1 MSNIEKQKIKFLQ
14 DENGNFSSTRLVFVV
29 MIAYTLV
36 MGIFVFKTEGSTA
49 AIAYITSISGVASA
63 LKLGDKVTGI
73 KKSE

>member
-1 MSNIEKQKIKFLQ
+1 MEEKQSQFLQ
-14 DENGNFSSTRLVFVV
+14 DENGNFSSTRLVFVC

-49 AIAYITSISGVASA
+49 AIAYITAICGVASA

>member
-29 MIAYTLV
+29 MIAYTLI
-36 MGIFVFKTEGSTA
+36 MGILVYKTEGSTA
-49 AIAYITSISGVASA
+49 AIAYITAISGVASA

-73 KKSE
+73 KKTE

>member
-29 MIAYTLV
+29 MVAYTLI
-36 MGIFVFKTEGSTA
+36 MGVLVYKTEGSTA
-49 AIAYITSISGVASA
+49 AIAYITAICGVASA

>member
-1 MSNIEKQKIKFLQ
+1 MEKKQSQFLQ

-36 MGIFVFKTEGSTA
+36 MGILVYKTEGSTA
-49 AIAYITSISGVASA
+49 AIAYITAICGVASA

-73 KKSE
+73 KKTE

>member
-1 MSNIEKQKIKFLQ
+1 MSNIEKKQIKFLQ

-29 MIAYTLV
+29 MIAYTLI
-36 MGIFVFKTEGSTA
+36 MGVLVYKTEGSTA
-49 AIAYITSISGVASA
+49 AIAYITAISGVASA

>member
-1 MSNIEKQKIKFLQ
+1 MSNIEKKQIKFLQ

-29 MIAYTLV
+29 MVAYTLV
-36 MGIFVFKTEGSTA
+36 MGVLVYKTEGSTA
-49 AIAYITSISGVASA
+49 AIAYITAICGVASA

>member
-1 MSNIEKQKIKFLQ
+1 
-14 DENGNFSSTRLVFVV
+14 

-49 AIAYITSISGVASA
+49 AIAYITAICGVASA

-73 KKSE
+73 KRSE

>member
-1 MSNIEKQKIKFLQ
+1 MSNIEKKQIKFLQ

-29 MIAYTLV
+29 MVAYTLI
-36 MGIFVFKTEGSTA
+36 MGVLVYKTEGSTA
-49 AIAYITSISGVASA
+49 AIAYITAICGVASA

>member
-1 MSNIEKQKIKFLQ
+1 MEEKENKFLQ

-36 MGIFVFKTEGSTA
+36 MGILVYKTEGSTA
-49 AIAYITSISGVASA
+49 AIAYITAICGVASA

-73 KKSE
+73 KKTE

>member
-29 MIAYTLV
+29 MIAYTLI
-36 MGIFVFKTEGSTA
+36 MGVLVYKTEGSTA
-49 AIAYITSISGVASA
+49 AIAYITAICGVASA

>member
-29 MIAYTLV
+29 MIAYTLI
-36 MGIFVFKTEGSTA
+36 MGILVYKTEGSTA
-49 AIAYITSISGVASA
+49 AIAYITAICGVASA

-73 KKSE
+73 KKTE

>member
-1 MSNIEKQKIKFLQ
+1 MEEKENKFLQ

-49 AIAYITSISGVASA
+49 AIAYITAICGVASA